1 VAKTKVICVAFFLDV
16 ACQKLSKSATVS
28 RSYLK
33 NKERHVFV
41 DHGVLRWRVIVV
53 VVHVASDQQS

>member
-1 VAKTKVICVAFFLDV
+1 
-16 ACQKLSKSATVS
+16 
-28 RSYLK
+28 
-33 NKERHVFV
+33 V